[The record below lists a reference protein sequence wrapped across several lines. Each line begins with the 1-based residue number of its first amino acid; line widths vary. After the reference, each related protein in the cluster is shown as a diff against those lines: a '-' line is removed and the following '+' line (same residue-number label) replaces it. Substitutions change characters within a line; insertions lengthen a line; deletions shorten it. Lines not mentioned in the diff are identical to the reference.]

1 MQRRDLLKNLAMLP
15 FAGMTYRQLAF
26 FAQAKGPSALQTSPR
41 ATPASGKLRILL
53 EGPFALVM
61 QAKQEPTITIVSPM
75 MEPSK
80 SHHFLLDHKDKEHQ
94 KRHSISLLTE
104 VGALKF
110 NDTFPKIID
119 PLLTPSF
126 TWQSQDWDQANTDN
140 LLDMNLPSPD
150 SIQGGEIPGREVT
163 VFFQSNPNVPVRMPS
178 SLILEYT
185 VTDTQ
190 KLIELTDPMI
200 GVERPQPTPGLL
212 SYDME
217 VGLPFGPLGQDPDAG
232 GGHAVTFHNDFLLP
246 RFPSIKG
253 DKDKLFDSVTQ
264 KVAIK
269 KNKMVA
275 TATTFECKLGGFI
288 VSTP

>member
-1 MQRRDLLKNLAMLP
+1 MHRRDLLKNLAMLP
-15 FAGMTYRQLAF
+15 LAGMAHSRFALL
-26 FAQAKGPSALQTSPR
+26 AQAKGPSAPQTSPR
-41 ATPASGKLRILL
+41 ATPATGKLRILL

-61 QAKQEPTITIVSPM
+61 QAKQEPNITIISPM

-80 SHHFLLDHKDKEHQ
+80 SHHFLLDRKDKEHK
-94 KRHSISLLTE
+94 KRHSISFLTE
-104 VGALKF
+104 VGALAP

-126 TWQSQDWDQANTDN
+126 TWQSQDWDQTNTDN
-140 LLDMNLPSPD
+140 LIDIINLPSPD

-200 GVERPQPTPGLL
+200 GVEKPQQTPGLL
-212 SYDME
+212 LYDLE
-217 VGLPFGPLGQDPDAG
+217 IGLPFGPLGQDPDAG
-232 GGHAVTFHNDFLLP
+232 GSHAVDFHNNFLLP
-246 RFPSIKG
+246 RFPSIKK
-253 DKDKLFDSVTQ
+253 DTDKLFDHMTQ
-264 KVAIK
+264 KVASK
-269 KNKMVA
+269 KKRAA

-288 VSTP
+288 VSVP